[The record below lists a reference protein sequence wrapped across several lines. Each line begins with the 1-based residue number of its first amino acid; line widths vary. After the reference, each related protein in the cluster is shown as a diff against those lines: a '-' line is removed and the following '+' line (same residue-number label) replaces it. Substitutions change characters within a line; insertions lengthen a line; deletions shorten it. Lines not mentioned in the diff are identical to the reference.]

1 MPLAVSLLKWRN
13 DKIKILA
20 EIIMVFNLL
29 RWWHHSFELR
39 ETDQRKILLSN
50 QKKGGGGEEKKK
62 KETTLQAPTVF
73 GIFIFHF
80 GITHRFFKAGGFP
93 YAVIVLLCFSGLV
106 LSEKTCNP
114 KSRVRGPDW
123 ISDAACWIWEEGGRM
138 WY

>member
-13 DKIKILA
+13 DKNLSWDYYGLQFAQVMASQLWA
-20 EIIMVFNLL
+20 ERNRSEKDFII
-29 RWWHHSFELR
+29 
-39 ETDQRKILLSN
+39 QP
-50 QKKGGGGEEKKK
+50 KKRGGRGGKKK